1 MCAGTAGPARVEMDE
16 WGVTLTEILV
26 AMTLVVIVVV
36 GFSITDAGRV
46 RMEKNLRDRAIPRIA
61 QVKAALAVNQIAKQ
75 VTQAD
80 RIIILNSSTPGK
92 MRLRQVTCPE
102 PIQPTCFT
110 SGANFA
116 WKEYRLN
123 GTNNNV
129 EVLPVTGVG
138 CGSPTVLA
146 ESVSSLTFEFVDVSA
161 CAFPSAPQDNNVVGY
176 TLTWSEGPLQ
186 HQFVGEATS
195 RLVACSNL
203 SATFDVPTQTGDSGL
218 GLAATGVSD
227 PPAVVCP

>member
-1 MCAGTAGPARVEMDE
+1 M
-16 WGVTLTEILV
+16 TEIFV
-26 AMTLVVIVVV
+26 AMALVVIVVV
-36 GFSITDAGRV
+36 GFSVTDAGRV
-46 RMEKNLRDRAIPRIA
+46 RMEQSLRDRSGPRTA
-61 QVKAALAVNQIAKQ
+61 QVKPALAMQRIAEQ
-75 VTQAD
+75 VAQAD
-80 RIIILNSSTPGK
+80 RIVILNSGTPGK
-92 MRLRQVTCPE
+92 MRLRQVTCPD

-110 SGANFA
+110 NGTNFA
-116 WKEYRLN
+116 WEEYRLN

-146 ESVSSLTFEFVDVSA
+146 ENVSSLTFEFVDVSA
-161 CAFPSAPQDNNVVGY
+161 CTFPGAPQDNNVVGY

-186 HQFVGEATS
+186 HQFVGETTS
-195 RLVACSNL
+195 RLIPCSDL
-203 SATFDVPTQTGDSGL
+203 GATFNVPTQTGDSGL